1 MLLGACSN
9 HEQAGAGTAV
19 PLPEAYPR
27 INLYP
32 AEYTAYDSLPVKL
45 SLNSAVTPVLKP
57 GRTPGLDIPYPRY
70 NATVYLT
77 VIPDAFADFD
87 QVWNARR
94 ARIDNNLG
102 DIPTTALEIPSLAD
116 TTFISALV
124 VAKSATQTPVQ
135 LLAAS
140 RRHGVIVSATAFLHT
155 KVSPTGLDSI
165 TPAIESLA
173 TDLRHLAETLA
184 MPVTGK

>member
-1 MLLGACSN
+1 MLCSCSN
-9 HEQAGAGTAV
+9 NEQAGSDGAV
-19 PLPEAYPR
+19 PLPEGYPR
-27 INLYP
+27 IDIYP
-32 AEYTAYDSLPVKL
+32 AEYTACDSLPVTV
-45 SLNSAVTPVLKP
+45 SVNSALTPVLKP

-87 QVWNARR
+87 QIWDARR
-94 ARIDNNLG
+94 TRIDNNLG
-102 DIPTTALEIPSLAD
+102 DIPTSAMEIPSRAD

-124 VAKSATQTPVQ
+124 MAKSATQTPVQ

-140 RRHGVIVSATAFLHT
+140 RRHGIIVSATAFLHT
-155 KVSPTGLDSI
+155 NVTPASLDSI

-173 TDLRHLAETLA
+173 TDLRHLAENLA
-184 MPVTGK
+184 VPAKK

>member
-1 MLLGACSN
+1 MLCSCTGGEHGN
-9 HEQAGAGTAV
+9 ADGAV

-27 INLYP
+27 IDVYP
-32 AEYTAYDSLPVKL
+32 AEYKSYDSLPVTVSVNRAL
-45 SLNSAVTPVLKP
+45 TPVLKP

-77 VIPDAFADFD
+77 IIPDTFADFD
-87 QVWNARR
+87 QIWNARR

-102 DIPTTALEIPSLAD
+102 DIPTTALEIHSQSD
-116 TTFISALV
+116 STFISALV

-140 RRHGVIVSATAFLHT
+140 RRHGIIVSATAFLHT
-155 KVSPTGLDSI
+155 KVSPTSLDSI
-165 TPAIESLA
+165 TSAIESLA
-173 TDLRHLAETLA
+173 TDLRHLAENLA
-184 MPVTGK
+184 VPVTGK